1 MASEQET
8 QQHAVSLKLPEF
20 WTSHPRVWFLQT
32 EAQFAL
38 RKVTADNTKYFY
50 LVAALD
56 QDSAQ
61 RVIDLL
67 EDPPRDHKYL
77 ALKKRLLDT
86 FDLSDNERAARLLNM
101 PQLGDNKPS
110 VLMDEMLALIAA
122 HRPCFLFNYLFLQ
135 LLPDDIR
142 MVLSGQQWNDPRQ
155 LAARADKLWLA
166 RATAPP
172 VSRILRPRK
181 GAHYGQDQ
189 QRSSRNQE
197 KLCFYHKRFGDK
209 AYKCCPTCSYQGNET
224 AGRRKRQ
231 R

>member
-20 WTSHPRVWFLQT
+20 WTSHPRVWFQQT

-38 RKVTADNTKYFY
+38 RQVIADNTKYFY
-50 LVAALD
+50 AIAASD
-56 QDSAQ
+56 QDSSQ

-77 ALKKRLLDT
+77 ALEKRLLDT
-86 FDLSDNERAARLLNM
+86 FDLSDNERAARLPNL
-101 PQLGDNKPS
+101 PQLGDKKPS
-110 VLMDEMLALIAA
+110 VLMGEMLALIAE

-155 LAARADKLWLA
+155 LAARA
-166 RATAPP
+166 
-172 VSRILRPRK
+172 
-181 GAHYGQDQ
+181 
-189 QRSSRNQE
+189 
-197 KLCFYHKRFGDK
+197 
-209 AYKCCPTCSYQGNET
+209 NEL
-224 AGRRKRQ
+224 
-231 R
+231 

>member
-20 WTSHPRVWFLQT
+20 WTSHPRVWFQQT

-38 RKVTADNTKYFY
+38 RQVTADNTKYFY
-50 LVAALD
+50 VVAALD

-77 ALKKRLLDT
+77 ALKKRLLNT

-110 VLMDEMLALIAA
+110 VLMDEMLALIAD

-155 LAARADKLWLA
+155 LAARADELWLA

-172 VSRILRPRK
+172 VSRISRPRK

-189 QRSSRNQE
+189 QRSSQNQE

-209 AYKCCPTCSYQGNET
+209 AYKCCPPCSYQGNET
-224 AGRRKRQ
+224 AGRR
-231 R
+231 